1 MTLTGSV
8 TEKGPLSDDGTYGS
22 VTVSIRGANDLGDHV
37 TGTVS
42 VLLPLGDPAGAGSAR
57 A

>member
-8 TEKGPLSDDGTYGS
+8 TAKGPVADDGRSGT

-37 TGTVS
+37 TGTVTVS
-42 VLLPLGDPAGAGSAR
+42 LPLEAG
-57 A
+57 